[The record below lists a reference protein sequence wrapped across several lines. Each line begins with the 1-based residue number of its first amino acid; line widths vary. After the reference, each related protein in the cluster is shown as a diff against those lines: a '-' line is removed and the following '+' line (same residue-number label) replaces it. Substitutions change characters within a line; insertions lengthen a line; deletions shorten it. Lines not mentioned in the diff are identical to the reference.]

1 MRCTNKNIRFYLD
14 RNKAASTVGAPF
26 NKHTRMKAKRILI
39 LIERKTNVS
48 RVTIE

>member
-1 MRCTNKNIRFYLD
+1 MNKNIRLYLD
-14 RNKAASTVGAPF
+14 RNKAVSTVHGPIS
-26 NKHTRMKAKRILI
+26 KHTRIKTKRILI